1 MGGTCAWKV
10 CGLDQQT
17 AFAVFFEIVNQVKSV
32 FVFVV
37 CVFFFRISNFTLKL
51 MKA

>member
-17 AFAVFFEIVNQVKSV
+17 AFAVFFEIVNQVKSA
-32 FVFVV
+32 FVFVI
-37 CVFFFRISNFTLKL
+37 CLLLFFCFVLFHSLN
-51 MKA
+51 

>member
-17 AFAVFFEIVNQVKSV
+17 AFAVFFEIVNQVKRTY
-32 FVFVV
+32 VV
-37 CVFFFRISNFTLKL
+37 VVVFFFFLAHLISLRN
-51 MKA
+51 